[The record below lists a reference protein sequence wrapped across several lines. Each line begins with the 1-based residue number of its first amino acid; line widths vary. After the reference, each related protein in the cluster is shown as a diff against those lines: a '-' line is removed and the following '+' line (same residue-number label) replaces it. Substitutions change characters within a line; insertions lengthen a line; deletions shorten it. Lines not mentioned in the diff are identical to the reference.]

1 MKKRAVI
8 YARYSSDLQDEA
20 SNTHQ
25 VAEARR
31 AAEREGYT
39 VVGVYT
45 DAERPG
51 WTTVDRDG
59 YARLIEDARA
69 RKFDR
74 VIVESMDRLA
84 RDKLD
89 SQTIFQHFKWYGAHI
104 WTPAEGEITELH
116 IDIKGIISSQSSK
129 DTAVRVRRTF
139 RQKVESGHIPGPPAY
154 GYRTV
159 SAGRKEI
166 DPEQAK
172 VMQRLFTEYATG
184 KGPRAITA
192 DLNAEGIVGPGGRPW
207 RAHYLTMPLGI
218 FFNRLYVGEYEW
230 GRRVSVKN
238 FVTQRKNK
246 VKASGLDY
254 IKVAHPELRIISDEL
269 FEAVHAVRLARGNRA
284 SRPAGDRLKAR
295 SETLL
300 SGLLR
305 CDDCGANMILGAGG
319 GVGLQARVRCSN
331 AHHERG
337 ICSHSKSYRIGPLQH
352 GVITALKDALSNP
365 GYLKEYLTT
374 YHKERDAVRRRAS
387 AALAADT
394 KKLAAVEAK
403 IMRLVGLY
411 ASGDTALPLDVIKR
425 QLAELEEERA
435 ELKGNVELAK
445 AETKVVSLHPAA
457 LKRFQEAIDTLHDE
471 LTKGGEYTKAG
482 RLALQ
487 SLIDYVAVIPTAAR
501 KPYEFTLHGRL
512 SALTGAE
519 VFPRRAFD
527 EMVAEQGVAVG
538 SDIGCSPGTRA
549 ARYINRPTL
558 FLGRHQA
565 SAQTMALTA

>member
-1 MKKRAVI
+1 MTKKRAVI
-8 YARYSSDLQDEA
+8 YARYSSNLQEEE
-20 SNTHQ
+20 SNIHQ

-39 VVGVYT
+39 VVGVYS

-59 YARLIEDARA
+59 YARLVDDARG
-69 RKFDR
+69 RKFER
-74 VIVESMDRLA
+74 VIVENMDRLA
-84 RDKLD
+84 RDELD
-89 SQTIFQHFKWYGAHI
+89 SLTVFRHFRWYGAHI

-116 IDIKGIISSQSSK
+116 IGIKGIISSQSSK

-139 RQKVESGHIPGPPAY
+139 RQKVENGHVPGPPAY

-172 VMQRLFTEYATG
+172 IVRRIFTEYATG

-192 DLNAEGIVGPGGRPW
+192 DLNAEGIPGPGGRPW

-218 FFNRLYVGEYEW
+218 FFNRLFVGEYHW
-230 GRRVSVKN
+230 GKRTNVKN
-238 FVTQRKNK
+238 HETQRKNK

-254 IKVAHPELRIISDEL
+254 INVAHPELRIISNEL
-269 FEAVHAVRLARGNRA
+269 FDGAHAVRLARGNA
-284 SRPAGDRLKAR
+284 AARPAGDRLKAR

-305 CDDCGANMILGAGG
+305 CDACGANMILGAGG

-337 ICSHSKSYRIGPLQH
+337 VCSHSKSYRVGPLQH

-374 YHKERDAVRRRAS
+374 YHKERDEVQRRAT
-387 AALAADT
+387 AAIVSDT
-394 KKLAAVEAK
+394 KKLAEVEAK
-403 IMRLVGLY
+403 IMRVVGLY
-411 ASGDTALPLDVIKR
+411 ASGDSALPLDVVKR
-425 QLAELEEERA
+425 QLSELEEERA
-435 ELKGNVELAK
+435 ALKGNLELAK
-445 AETKVVSLHPAA
+445 ADTKVVSLHPAA
-457 LKRFQEAIDTLHDE
+457 LKRFQDAIDTLHGE
-471 LTKGGEYTKAG
+471 MTKGEEYTRAG

-512 SALTGAE
+512 AALTGAE

-527 EMVAEQGVAVG
+527 EMVAEQGVAASNMG
-538 SDIGCSPGTRA
+538 YNPGTRA
-549 ARYINRPTL
+549 ARYLNRPTL

-565 SAQTMALTA
+565 SAQTMALTG